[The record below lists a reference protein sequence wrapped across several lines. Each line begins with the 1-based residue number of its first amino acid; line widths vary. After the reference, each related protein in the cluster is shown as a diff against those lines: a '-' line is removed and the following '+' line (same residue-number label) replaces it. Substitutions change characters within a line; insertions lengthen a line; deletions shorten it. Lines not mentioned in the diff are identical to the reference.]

1 MPAPKLTDSASIS
14 DDLGTMALLVVVF
27 GVAGLGAVLW
37 AGGIVA
43 AVITG
48 HGVPHAPISSGLRM
62 LAHPGDPASAWRAS
76 MPGSVAY
83 WTATALLALAVLAVT
98 VWVVRWWRRDDARRR
113 SDPRTASGLA
123 TRSEVSA
130 CASSKTLLRNA
141 SILRPSLTRPRPCD
155 VGYRVGASRGVDVWT
170 SVEDSLLVLGP
181 PRSGKGL
188 HLMIPMILDA
198 PGPVITTSTRP
209 DNLTV
214 TLAARRKLG
223 PVAVFDPQ
231 GLAPGKVEAMKW
243 SPIRGCQ
250 EPQTAMIR
258 ARALAAGTSDGIE
271 NGGFWRAQTEIALR
285 AFLHAAAL
293 DGRGATEL
301 YRWSL
306 DPIAAGDA
314 ARILTANNHAAPG
327 WGDALD
333 AIINGDP
340 RTRDNSWAEI
350 RIALAALADPRV
362 LAAVNPSSGEQFDP
376 AEFLAGNGTLYL
388 LGTATGAGAT
398 AGLVAAFIED
408 MVEVAR
414 RQAADSP
421 HTRLDPPLALILD
434 EAANYALP
442 SLPSLIS
449 EGGGTG
455 ITTIAALQSLA
466 QARARWGEHD
476 GAAIWD
482 AASIKIILG
491 GGSNARDLHDLAALI
506 GERDEE
512 TETWNRDTH
521 GRRTATGTIRRV
533 PILEPGQLRT
543 LPFGTAILLH
553 RAAQPIAI
561 DLKPWTAR
569 TDPNPA
575 V

>member
-1 MPAPKLTDSASIS
+1 MPAPKRTDTARIS
-14 DDLGTMALLVVVF
+14 DDLGTTALLAVVF
-27 GVAGLGAVLW
+27 GVAGLGTVLW
-37 AGGIVA
+37 VGGIVS
-43 AVITG
+43 AVVTA
-48 HGVPHAPISSGLRM
+48 HGIPHAPISSGLRT
-62 LAHPGDPASAWRAS
+62 LAHPGNPGVAWRTP
-76 MPGSVAY
+76 MPGPVAY
-83 WTATALLALAVLAVT
+83 WTATALLAILATTVT
-98 VWVVRWWRRDDARRR
+98 VWAVQWWRRDDARRR
-113 SDPRTASGLA
+113 TDPRTASGLA
-123 TRSEVSA
+123 TRSEVRA
-130 CASSKTLLRNA
+130 CASSKALLHNA
-141 SILRPSLTRPRPCD
+141 PILRPSLTRPRPRD
-155 VGYRVGASRGVDVWT
+155 VGYRLGASRGVDVWT
-170 SVEDSLLVLGP
+170 SVEDSLLLLGP

-188 HLMIPMILDA
+188 HLIIPVILDA

-214 TLAARRKLG
+214 TLPARRKTG

-250 EPQTAMIR
+250 DPQTAMIR

-306 DPIAAGDA
+306 DPVAAGEA
-314 ARILTANNHAAPG
+314 ARILTASSQAAPG

-350 RIALAALADPRV
+350 RVALAALADPRV
-362 LAAVNPSSGEQFDP
+362 LATVDPGRGEQFDP
-376 AEFLAGNGTLYL
+376 EDFLAGNGTLYL
-388 LGTATGAGAT
+388 LGTATGAGAA

-408 MVEVAR
+408 IVEVAR
-414 RQAADSP
+414 RRAAESP
-421 HTRLDPPLALILD
+421 WTRLDPPLALILD

-512 TETWNRDTH
+512 TETWSRDTH
-521 GRRTATGTIRRV
+521 GRRSTTGTIRRV
-533 PILEPGQLRT
+533 PILDPGQLRT

-553 RAAQPIAI
+553 RAAPPIAI
-561 DLKPWTAR
+561 NLTPWTAL
-569 TDPNPA
+569 PGC
-575 V
+575 

>member
-1 MPAPKLTDSASIS
+1 MPAPKRTDSASIS
-14 DDLGTMALLVVVF
+14 DDLGTMVLLAVVF

-37 AGGIVA
+37 AGGIA
-43 AVITG
+43 SAVITG

-62 LAHPGDPASAWRAS
+62 LAHPGDPSVAWRTS
-76 MPGSVAY
+76 MPGPVAY
-83 WTATALLALAVLAVT
+83 WTATALLALAVLSVT
-98 VWVVRWWRRDDARRR
+98 VWVVRWWRRDNARRR
-113 SDPRTASGLA
+113 TDPRTASGLA
-123 TRSEVSA
+123 TRSEVAA
-130 CASSKTLLRNA
+130 CASSKALLRNA
-141 SILRPSLTRPRPCD
+141 PILRPSLTRPSPCD
-155 VGYRVGASRGVDVWT
+155 VGYRVGSSRGVDVWT

-214 TLAARRKLG
+214 TLAARREAG

-243 SPIRGCQ
+243 SPVRGCQ
-250 EPQTAMIR
+250 DPQTAMIR
-258 ARALAAGTSDGIE
+258 ARALAAGTCDGIE

-314 ARILTANNHAAPG
+314 ARILTASNHAAPG

-362 LAAVNPSSGEQFDP
+362 LAAVNPSAGEQFDP
-376 AEFLAGNGTLYL
+376 EGFLAGNGTLYL

-414 RQAADSP
+414 RHAADSP

-521 GRRTATGTIRRV
+521 GRRSATGTIRRV
-533 PILEPGQLRT
+533 PILDPGQLRT
-543 LPFGTAILLH
+543 LPFGAAILLH
-553 RAAQPIAI
+553 RAARPIAVA
-561 DLKPWTAR
+561 LSPWTDR
-569 TDPNPA
+569 RN
-575 V
+575 VELIS